1 MPLQPRKHNSKLSSN
16 SGEEIADIA
25 EKSAR
30 YTEVSDLLD
39 EKEMRWLELS
49 EKE

>member
-1 MPLQPRKHNSKLSSN
+1 MT
-16 SGEEIADIA
+16 DIA

-30 YTEVSDLLD
+30 YTEVCEQLD

-49 EKE
+49 EKS